1 MTKSP
6 TLSKRLAIDKRRG
19 ARISAT
25 RPVRLDR
32 GTGVTRNISAS
43 GVFFETDVDYAPG
56 SEIVFAIE
64 LDGPKGERLMLRSRG
79 HIVRIQL
86 RGSKVGVAVK
96 IVASKLETKI
106 GRTSTSGACHNDS

>member
-1 MTKSP
+1 
-6 TLSKRLAIDKRRG
+6 
-19 ARISAT
+19 
-25 RPVRLDR
+25 LDR

-43 GVFFETDVDYAPG
+43 GVFFETEVDYAPG

-79 HIVRIQL
+79 HIMRIEL

-106 GRTSTSGACHNDS
+106 GRTSTSGGRDNDS